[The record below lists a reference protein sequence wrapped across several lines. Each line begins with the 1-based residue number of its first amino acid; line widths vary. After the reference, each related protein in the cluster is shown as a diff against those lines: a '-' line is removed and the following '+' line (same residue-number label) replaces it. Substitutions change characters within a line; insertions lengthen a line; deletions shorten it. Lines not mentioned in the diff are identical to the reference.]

1 MIRAKRIIAA
11 RKRPDISQVRPA
23 SFVSVHQSVVVRW
36 EFGQFEPHDLF
47 VRTIEAITDADIV
60 RSPEAA

>member
-1 MIRAKRIIAA
+1 MPLPPFSCPIYVDGFTPSASAA
-11 RKRPDISQVRPA
+11 AVA
-23 SFVSVHQSVVVRW
+23 RW
-36 EFGQFEPHDLF
+36 EFGQIEPHDVF